1 MIFDPPLI
9 PGRLVRRYKRFLVD
23 VDLDDGRR
31 ITAHCPNTGAMRGIQ
46 PAGGRVWL
54 QPADRPGRKLPWT
67 WKLVR
72 VGHAWVHVDAVQG
85 ARLAAEAIE
94 AGLIPQLSGPITTEV
109 PLGGSRIDLR
119 VGETYVEVKSTTLAA
134 DRTARFPDA
143 VTERG
148 RRHVE
153 ALADAVRAGAS
164 AAIVFGI
171 QRPDVDGFSP
181 ADAIDPALGE
191 ALRRAAEAGVA
202 LFALAA
208 RVSPRQ
214 VALVRRIPVWL

>member
-1 MIFDPPLI
+1 MIFEPPLI
-9 PGRLVRRYKRFLVD
+9 PGRLIRRYKRFLVD

-46 PAGGRVWL
+46 IVGGRVWL
-54 QPADRPGRKLPWT
+54 QPSTNPKRKLPWT

-85 ARLAAEAIE
+85 SRLAVEAIT
-94 AGLIPQLSGPITTEV
+94 AGLIPELSGALQTEV

-119 VGETYVEVKSTTLAA
+119 VGESYVEVKSTTLVEG
-134 DRTARFPDA
+134 RTARFPDA

-153 ALADAVRAGAS
+153 ALTAS
-164 AAIVFGI
+164 VQGGGRAAILFGI

-181 ADAIDPALGE
+181 ADAVDPEFSE
-191 ALRRAAEAGVA
+191 ALRRASGAGVA
-202 LFALAA
+202 VFALAA
-208 RVSPRQ
+208 RVSPRR